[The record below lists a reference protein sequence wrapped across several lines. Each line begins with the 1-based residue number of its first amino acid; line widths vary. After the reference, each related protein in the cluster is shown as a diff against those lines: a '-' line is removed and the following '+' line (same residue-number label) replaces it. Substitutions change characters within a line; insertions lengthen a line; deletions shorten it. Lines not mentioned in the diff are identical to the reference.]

1 MLWAAARSTRPS
13 ISLQERRRYESLYKG
28 YGGFEPMQSMAERHS
43 SPSRAT
49 EGEEE
54 KKKAARSRS
63 GGGGGDDDTTVE
75 EDKKGAEYGREANF
89 SVAAADHDTSAL
101 RRSRGGGDEGESP
114 QRRLRT
120 ALK

>member
-1 MLWAAARSTRPS
+1 MAALPTSN
-13 ISLQERRRYESLYKG
+13 
-28 YGGFEPMQSMAERHS
+28 RHCEIW
-43 SPSRAT
+43 PTAC
-49 EGEEE
+49 
-54 KKKAARSRS
+54 ARSRS